1 MKKAIGT
8 IALTLALLT
17 GCSAPDTSSHVSEGS
32 SVGVATTTGATVGA
46 TVGTEAMETTAAP
59 TTTIDP
65 EIQYGIDFLTGFIAQ
80 APPDVVDTVCNMHDV
95 LGTDGAVD
103 YLADNVDFATTYEEL
118 QGWAIVIDNLCE

>member
-32 SVGVATTTGATVGA
+32 SVGIATSTGA
-46 TVGTEAMETTAAP
+46 TVGTEVVTTTAAP
-59 TTTIDP
+59 TTTVDS
-65 EIQYGIDFLTGFIAQ
+65 EVQYGIDFFTSYIAQ
-80 APPDVVDTVCNMHDV
+80 APPDVVDTICRLQDT

-103 YLADNVDFATTYEEL
+103 YLADNVDFATSYKEL
-118 QGWAIVIDNLCE
+118 QGWEIVLNRVCD